1 MHDYVYVNLQYNSSV
16 EEINQVSRKLGVT
29 IYNDEAIDLF
39 NDIDGLLNLAGACDF
54 IISIDNTTIHIAG
67 AAGINTYVLLT
78 RPWDWRW
85 LDGINIWYPRTRCYP
100 QEKTVNRD
108 NFLKNTIR
116 EISQTIQK

>member
-54 IISIDNTTIHIAG
+54 IISIDNTTIHIAERR
-67 AAGINTYVLLT
+67 Y
-78 RPWDWRW
+78 
-85 LDGINIWYPRTRCYP
+85 
-100 QEKTVNRD
+100 
-108 NFLKNTIR
+108 
-116 EISQTIQK
+116 